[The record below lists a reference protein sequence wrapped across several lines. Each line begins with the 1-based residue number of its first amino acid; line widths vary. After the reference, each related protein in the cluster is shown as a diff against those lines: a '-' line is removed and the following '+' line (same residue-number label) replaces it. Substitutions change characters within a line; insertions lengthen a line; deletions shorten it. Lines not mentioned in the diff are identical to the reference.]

1 MTRTTMG
8 ILFLLLLAQPSTVH
22 AQAADEAGIPA
33 EVANEARR
41 LLAEARAH
49 HEARR
54 YALAAEGYMA
64 MYEVLRGA
72 NHPRAPIALWNAG
85 LALMEIPGRDR
96 EARATFQRFLDEST
110 TLTDD
115 AQVRDWRSS
124 AVERIAELD
133 TRIRADEPEPTD
145 TDDGEN
151 PEPVAS
157 SASTTSPVG
166 PVILGLGGLVAVTGA
181 VIGGV
186 VLVQDDS
193 LAAMCMD
200 GHCPEAARPLAND
213 IERLAL
219 TAEALV
225 ISGAAVALTGLLL
238 TLLLRH
244 EAPAETAN
252 VTAACGPMGC
262 QLTGRF

>member
-8 ILFLLLLAQPSTVH
+8 ILLLLLLAQPSSVH
-22 AQAADEAGIPA
+22 AQGADEAGIPA

-133 TRIRADEPEPTD
+133 TRIRADEPEPA
-145 TDDGEN
+145 DDGEN

-219 TAEALV
+219 TAEVLV

-238 TLLLRH
+238 TLLLRD

-252 VTAACGPMGC
+252 VTATCGPMGC